1 MSVSRGEGGSL
12 WTGFAD
18 TLWPAGMGFDSRQ
31 HLPCVFNEDFF
42 VHERILDL
50 VRDCQKHIKINPQ
63 VLANLVIEGQR
74 SGERGKVPHRGA
86 PADDPLENL
95 HHLLPELNVAV
106 HREAPVSEFK
116 IRVADYE
123 LRELYYA
130 MELDAR
136 VAKGCLRE
144 APASRSVKPAK
155 FCDGLSYMLRL
166 LDKEDRTVAVIHH
179 VLCESGRLHV
189 FPSSVL
195 VGKVNI
201 YREGH
206 QRPPWGRL
214 RLRLRWEIG
223 HQRRRNEMIRRAILP
238 RLNRR

>member
-1 MSVSRGEGGSL
+1 M
-12 WTGFAD
+12 
-18 TLWPAGMGFDSRQ
+18 
-31 HLPCVFNEDFF
+31 
-42 VHERILDL
+42 
-50 VRDCQKHIKINPQ
+50 
-63 VLANLVIEGQR
+63 
-74 SGERGKVPHRGA
+74 
-86 PADDPLENL
+86 
-95 HHLLPELNVAV
+95 
-106 HREAPVSEFK
+106 SEFK

-130 MELDAR
+130 MELDVR

-155 FCDGLSYMLRL
+155 FCDGLSYMMRL

-189 FPSSVL
+189 FPSSIL

-201 YREGH
+201 YRDGH

-223 HQRRRNEMIRRAILP
+223 HQRRRNEVIRRAILP